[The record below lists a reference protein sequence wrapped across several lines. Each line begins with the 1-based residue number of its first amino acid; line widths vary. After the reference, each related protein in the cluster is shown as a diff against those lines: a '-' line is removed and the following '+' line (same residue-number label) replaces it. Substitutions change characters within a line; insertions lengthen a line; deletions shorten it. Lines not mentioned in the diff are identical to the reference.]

1 MKEFYE
7 AAADLVP
14 FDTHL
19 FRYDPEGTPSA
30 DDYPHVVLWGDL
42 GWEFSGDQPGWDASL
57 SDKPDHVELTI
68 HANYVGLS
76 REAVN
81 LLARR
86 TREALN
92 RAVLTVPGYHCNP
105 LKQRPVFGIDSDESV
120 QLSHGHPYYA
130 VDEYHLIASK
140 EKP

>member
-1 MKEFYE
+1 MKEFFE
-7 AAADLVP
+7 AAASLVP
-14 FDTHL
+14 FRTYL
-19 FRYDPEGTPSA
+19 FRVDGTPSA
-30 DDYPHVVLWGDL
+30 SQYPHVVLWGDL

-57 SDKPDHVELTI
+57 SDKPDHLELSI
-68 HANYVGLS
+68 HATYAGLS
-76 REAVN
+76 KESVAGV
-81 LLARR
+81 ASR
-86 TREALN
+86 TRAVLN

-105 LKQRPVFGIDSDESV
+105 LKQRPEFGIDSDQSV